1 MSLVLEAKLRDKTGK
16 ESCKKLRKNG
26 LIPAVIYGKGKEN
39 VFVSLPRGEFEKALH
54 HVGTNKVFTVK
65 VEGKS
70 YEVIVKE
77 VQINP
82 VTREITHVD
91 LQDISGSDKIAVK
104 VPIEFVGIPKGANVG
119 GVLRKAAW
127 NLKILVDP
135 RQIPD
140 SIKIDVSYLDV
151 GDTLVVYKIKDK
163 IPYRILNHDNY
174 LLAGVYK

>member
-16 ESCKKLRKNG
+16 EICKKLRKNG
-26 LIPAVIYGKGKEN
+26 LIPCVIYGKGKEN
-39 VFVSLPRGEFEKALH
+39 VFISLHRGEFEKLLH
-54 HVGTNKVFTVK
+54 QVGTNKVFTVK
-65 VEGKS
+65 VEDKS

-82 VTREITHVD
+82 ITREIVHVD
-91 LQDISGSDKIAVK
+91 LQDISGSEKVAVK
-104 VPIEFVGIPKGANVG
+104 VPIEFVGTPKGAKVG
-119 GVLRKAAW
+119 GVLRKSAW

-135 RQIPD
+135 KQIPD
-140 SIKIDVSYLDV
+140 SIKIDVSDLDI

>member
-1 MSLVLEAKLRDKTGK
+1 MSLLLEAKLRDKTGK
-16 ESCKKLRKNG
+16 EICKKLRKNG
-26 LIPAVIYGKGKEN
+26 LIPAVIYGKSKEN
-39 VFVSLPRGEFEKALH
+39 VFISLPKGEFEKILH

-65 VEGKS
+65 VEDKS

-77 VQINP
+77 VQVNP
-82 VTREITHVD
+82 VTREIIHVD
-91 LQDISGSDKIAVK
+91 LQDISGSDKVVVK
-104 VPIEFVGIPKGANVG
+104 VPIEFVGTPKGSKSG

-135 RQIPD
+135 KQIPD
-140 SIKIDVSYLDV
+140 SVKIDVSDLDV

-163 IPYRILNHDNY
+163 VPYRILNHDNY